1 MNFEGVHCR
10 HDHSQAHN
18 DDHDHSH
25 DHSHSTKREYN
36 HRRVRSVLAPVVESS
51 GGSHDHSAEMKLFTM
66 PWEQSLR
73 VIQYHIQRCVILAR
87 EGDLDRA
94 CYFLKRAQIHCEYT
108 FPGTGRGRIT
118 QAFFLREGLCAC
130 ASSALRAKKWSEA
143 ERFSSEGIHV
153 NHDIKQIDMEEVQQ
167 ESSNLDKM
175 EESGKV
181 DDFVPCEVDRKII
194 HDEKQRQEGI
204 DVSLGHTFQ
213 NDNDLILDLS
223 RLNSVRTLSILAEA
237 RLLSIRGAARIRKTE
252 FQLAEKDLQSAL
264 DMATSL
270 LSSSLSTLLKLE
282 NITVPIK
289 NEIQYLHECINDY
302 KKREAKMARMMMQG
316 DL

>member
-1 MNFEGVHCR
+1 MEGVHCK
-10 HDHSQAHN
+10 HDHSLAHN

-87 EGDLDRA
+87 EGDFDRA

-108 FPGTGRGRIT
+108 FPETGRGRIT

-130 ASSALRAKKWSEA
+130 ASNALRAKKWSEA
-143 ERFSSEGIHV
+143 ERYSSEGIHV

-167 ESSNLDKM
+167 ESINLEKM

-181 DDFVPCEVDRKII
+181 DEYVPCEVDRKFI
-194 HDEKQRQEGI
+194 HDERQRQEGI
-204 DVSLGHTFQ
+204 EVSLGHTFQ
-213 NDNDLILDLS
+213 NDNDLILDSS

-270 LSSSLSTLLKLE
+270 LSSSLSTSLKLE

-289 NEIQYLHECINDY
+289 NEIQYLYSCINDY

>member
-1 MNFEGVHCR
+1 MEKIEGVHFN
-10 HDHSQAHN
+10 HDHSHAHN
-18 DDHDHSH
+18 DHDHSH

-87 EGDLDRA
+87 EGDFDRA

-181 DDFVPCEVDRKII
+181 DDFVPCEVDRKFI